1 MIAAQNEAYG
11 DDPPA
16 ASTIKKHREFINAG
30 GISVLARDRHW
41 RARCSR
47 TVRAQMKVSTKKG
60 MRELPVIEET
70 GGFTG
75 GLCLD
80 GREIHFRSP
89 MEALEAGI
97 GMVHQ
102 ELVRPPAAL
111 PENTTALPAMAVGG
125 CPKPWRSGELWWPL
139 SGAFGFLCDR
149 C

>member
-1 MIAAQNEAYG
+1 MSETF
-11 DDPPA
+11 PLL
-16 ASTIKKHREFINAG
+16 RLE
-30 GISVLARDRHW
+30 
-41 RARCSR
+41 
-47 TVRAQMKVSTKKG
+47 KVSKDFFGNQVLRDISLTLDGGEILGLVGENGAGKTTLMNILFG
-60 MRELPVIEET
+60 MPVIEET